1 MDQFEEK
8 IMHKDVMPWLYSE
21 TGKFTSNLN
30 SYEKYPNRMII
41 EFMADEINEHT
52 ATVEAHR
59 EACK

>member
-1 MDQFEEK
+1 
-8 IMHKDVMPWLYSE
+8 MPWLYSE